1 MNLKHLHY
9 FWRVAKAGGV
19 ARAGEQLHLTPQTI
33 SGQIGLLEDD
43 LGVPLFA
50 KIGRNLELTDAG
62 RIAFGYAEDIFKL
75 GSELEESLRSYQAGG
90 RPVDFRV
97 GVADAVPKAIAYRLI
112 EPATRLSEPVRIIC
126 REWKLDSLLSEL
138 AAHRLDLVIAD
149 APIPP
154 SVSVRAY
161 NHRLGES
168 GVSFFASA
176 QLANSLS
183 GKFPACL
190 DSAPMLVPGDGA
202 AVRLRLDQWHDANM
216 LRPRVVGEFDDSAL
230 MKAFGQHG
238 AGVFIGPT
246 VIESEI
252 GMQYGVK
259 TLGRTRE
266 VLEEF
271 FAISV
276 ERRVTHPC
284 VVAITGAART
294 RLFVTGDRPQ
304 SPHQRGQNY
313 RRAAPGGTEMPTT
326 QPAVTPQAAPA
337 ASWSGIR
344 ARAARRRR

>member
-1 MNLKHLHY
+1 MNFKHLYY
-9 FWRVAKAGGV
+9 FWWVAKAGGV
-19 ARAGEQLHLTPQTI
+19 LRAGEQLHVTPQTI

-43 LGVPLFA
+43 LGTPLFA
-50 KIGRNLELTDAG
+50 KSGRNIELTDAG
-62 RIAFGYAEDIFKL
+62 RLAFGYAQDIFAL
-75 GSELEESLRSYQAGG
+75 GSELEESLRNYPAGG

-112 EPATRLSEPVRIIC
+112 EPATRLPEPVRIVC
-126 REWKLDSLLSEL
+126 REWKLDSLLAEL
-138 AAHRLDLVIAD
+138 AAHRLDLVIAG

-176 QLANSLS
+176 ALFKQCK

-190 DSAPMLVPGDGA
+190 DGAPMLVPGADA
-202 AVRLRLDQWHDANM
+202 AVRSRLERWCEANS

-246 VIESEI
+246 VLEAEI
-252 GMQYGVK
+252 KAQYGVK
-259 TLGRTRE
+259 TLGRTTE
-266 VLEEF
+266 IMEEF

-284 VVAITGAART
+284 VVAITGAARD
-294 RLFVTGDRPQ
+294 RLFAGGD
-304 SPHQRGQNY
+304 S
-313 RRAAPGGTEMPTT
+313 A
-326 QPAVTPQAAPA
+326 
-337 ASWSGIR
+337 
-344 ARAARRRR
+344 

>member
-1 MNLKHLHY
+1 MNFKHLHY
-9 FWRVAKAGGV
+9 FWCVAKAGGV

-43 LGVPLFA
+43 LGTPLFA
-50 KIGRNLELTDAG
+50 RSGRNLELTDAG
-62 RIAFGYAEDIFKL
+62 RLALGYAQDIFAL
-75 GSELEESLRSYQAGG
+75 GSELEESLRSYPSGG
-90 RPVDFRV
+90 RPVEFRV
-97 GVADAVPKAIAYRLI
+97 GVADAVPKTIAYRLI
-112 EPATRLSEPVRIIC
+112 EPATRLSDPVRIVC
-126 REWKLDSLLSEL
+126 REWKLDSLLAEL

-161 NHRLGES
+161 NHRLGQS

-176 QLANSLS
+176 GLFKNCK

-190 DSAPMLVPGDGA
+190 DGAPMLVPGTDSA
-202 AVRLRLDQWHDANM
+202 ARSRLERWCEANR
-216 LRPRVVGEFDDSAL
+216 LRPRVAGEFDDSAL
-230 MKAFGQHG
+230 MKAFGQRG

-252 GMQYGVK
+252 ETQYGVK

-266 VLEEF
+266 IVEEF

-284 VVAITGAART
+284 VVAITGAARGG
-294 RLFVTGDRPQ
+294 LFVTGD
-304 SPHQRGQNY
+304 S
-313 RRAAPGGTEMPTT
+313 A
-326 QPAVTPQAAPA
+326 
-337 ASWSGIR
+337 
-344 ARAARRRR
+344 